1 MKSMDPK
8 DDEKELEKLSNILS
22 KIQDIYY
29 KKKEQLEEL
38 KTEILELR
46 DVINYLNSLLTGK
59 SFQSA
64 DEIYSKS
71 LIKTVDKPDEEQYFI
86 EEVSKEK
93 VKGTNIKRKIFSK
106 SIDNDEELLA
116 ILNFYDFNRVEI
128 KIIEPEKRAIK
139 ESSEDFV
146 RIFIKGAL
154 VEIKEKNPNIS
165 REYGYYKNSGL
176 IETITV
182 SNLKSIKD
190 YDIITSKMREL
201 LAKEVRFDN

>member
-1 MKSMDPK
+1 MDPK

-22 KIQDIYY
+22 TIQDIYY

-46 DVINYLNSLLTGK
+46 EAINYLNSLLTGK

-71 LIKTVDKPDEEQYFI
+71 LIKIVDEPDEEKYFV
-86 EEVSKEK
+86 EEVPKEK
-93 VKGTNIKRKIFSK
+93 VEGTNIKRKIFSK
-106 SIDNDEELLA
+106 SINNDEELLA

-128 KIIEPEKRAIK
+128 KIIEPEKRAIR

-165 REYGYYKNSGL
+165 REYSYYKNSGL
-176 IETITV
+176 IETITI

>member
-1 MKSMDPK
+1 MDPK

-128 KIIEPEKRAIK
+128 KIIEPEKRVIR

>member
-46 DVINYLNSLLTGK
+46 EVINYLNSLLTGK

-64 DEIYSKS
+64 DEIYSNS